1 MYCPHCN
8 SENPEGVKFCVNC
21 GRQIENSVSTDN
33 TNQDYNQNYN
43 RNYNRNYNQSYQQPN
58 YNQAQPYQ
66 QPVYVQQPAAKAEDE
81 HMTVGGWVGVFCLN
95 FIPIVGSLIYL
106 IMMFVWAFGST
117 PKKSLKT
124 FARAQ
129 LLIIAI
135 VLVLVIILF
144 IIIFAVVSSTH
155 NAYSYYS
162 YY

>member
-1 MYCPHCN
+1 MYCPKCN

-21 GRQIENSVSTDN
+21 GNQLDNGVSKDN
-33 TNQDYNQNYN
+33 AYQDYNQNYN
-43 RNYNRNYNQSYQQPN
+43 QN

-66 QPVYVQQPAAKAEDE
+66 QPNYVQPPAASTEDE
-81 HMTVGGWVGVFCLN
+81 HMTVGGWIGVFCINL
-95 FIPIVGSLIYL
+95 IPCVGSLVYI

-129 LLIIAI
+129 LLIMAI

-144 IIIFAVVSSTH
+144 IIIFAVVSSSSH

>member
-8 SENPEGVKFCVNC
+8 SENPEGVKFCTHC
-21 GRQIENSVSTDN
+21 GNQMENSVSNNN
-33 TNQDYNQNYN
+33 TNQAYNQNYN
-43 RNYNRNYNQSYQQPN
+43 QNYNQSYQQPN

-66 QPVYVQQPAAKAEDE
+66 QPVYVQQPAANTEEE
-81 HMTVGGWVGVFCLN
+81 HMTVGGWIGVFCINL
-95 FIPIVGSLIYL
+95 IPFVGTLIYI

-124 FARAQ
+124 FAKAQ
-129 LLIIAI
+129 LLMMAIA
-135 VLVLVIILF
+135 LVLVIILF
-144 IIIFAVVSSTH
+144 IIIFAVVSSSTH

>member
-1 MYCPHCN
+1 MYCPKCN

-21 GRQIENSVSTDN
+21 GNQLDNGVSKDN
-33 TNQDYNQNYN
+33 AYQNYN
-43 RNYNRNYNQSYQQPN
+43 QN

-66 QPVYVQQPAAKAEDE
+66 QPNYVQPPAASTEDE
-81 HMTVGGWVGVFCLN
+81 HMTVGGWIGVFCINL
-95 FIPIVGSLIYL
+95 IPCVGSLVYI

-129 LLIIAI
+129 LLIMAI

-144 IIIFAVVSSTH
+144 IIIFAVVSSSTH

>member
-1 MYCPHCN
+1 MYCPKCN

-21 GRQIENSVSTDN
+21 GNQLDNGVSKDN
-33 TNQDYNQNYN
+33 AYQNYN
-43 RNYNRNYNQSYQQPN
+43 QN

-66 QPVYVQQPAAKAEDE
+66 QPNYVQPPAASTEDE
-81 HMTVGGWVGVFCLN
+81 HMTVGGWIGVFCINL
-95 FIPIVGSLIYL
+95 IPCVGSLVYI

-124 FARAQ
+124 FAKAQ
-129 LLIIAI
+129 LLIMAIAI
-135 VLVLVIILF
+135 VLVIILF
-144 IIIFAVVSSTH
+144 IIIFAVVSSSTH

>member
-8 SENPEGVKFCVNC
+8 SENPEGVKFCVHC
-21 GRQIENSVSTDN
+21 GCQMENSVSNNN

-43 RNYNRNYNQSYQQPN
+43 QNYNQSYQQSN

-66 QPVYVQQPAAKAEDE
+66 QPVYVQQPAANTEDE
-81 HMTVGGWVGVFCLN
+81 HMTVGGWVGVFCINL
-95 FIPIVGSLIYL
+95 IPCVGSLIYL

-144 IIIFAVVSSTH
+144 VILFAVGAFSTH
-155 NAYSYYS
+155 NAYSYYR

>member
-21 GRQIENSVSTDN
+21 GCQIENSVSTDN
-33 TNQDYNQNYN
+33 TNQDYNQ
-43 RNYNRNYNQSYQQPN
+43 NYNRNYNQSYQQPN

-81 HMTVGGWVGVFCLN
+81 HMTVGGWVGVLCLN
-95 FIPIVGSLIYL
+95 FIPFVGSLIYL

-129 LLIIAI
+129 LLIMAI

-144 IIIFAVVSSTH
+144 IIIFAVFSSSTH